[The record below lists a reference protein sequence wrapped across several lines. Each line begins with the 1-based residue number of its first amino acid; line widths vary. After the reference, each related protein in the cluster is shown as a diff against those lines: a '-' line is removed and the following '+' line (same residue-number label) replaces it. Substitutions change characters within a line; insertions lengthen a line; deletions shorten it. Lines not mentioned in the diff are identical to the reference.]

1 MDSKIIIDNMKLK
14 MKENEQKIVILTE
27 EKRKILESLNKN
39 VKNRDD
45 DDRFEEA
52 LREEFRNMQ
61 IGFEEK
67 IESLSELIISIKK
80 EKGKELLEM
89 KQQLTREI
97 ETKNLLMKKLS
108 TFINY

>member
-1 MDSKIIIDNMKLK
+1 MTLKEEKQKIIESFNRGPKKKDDN
-14 MKENEQKIVILTE
+14 
-27 EKRKILESLNKN
+27 
-39 VKNRDD
+39 
-45 DDRFEEA
+45 DRFEDV

-67 IESLSELIISIKK
+67 IESLSEIILNLKK
-80 EKGKELLEM
+80 EKGKEIFEM
-89 KQQLTREI
+89 KQQLNREV